1 MTIHNLLTDQ
11 ILRFIIYECK
21 IAYARKFLTILKINV
36 VSVLCTAII
45 VVGLLSYVNTNSS
58 LAQIEIT
65 TDEILTLPNFN
76 MTKSQDSNPGP
87 KIFSTLDKDTIV
99 GEVLNNFSYPIEL
112 VRITATVYDKN
123 DVIIGTGDKYVN
135 DYLIKP
141 GNRSGFDIFLDK
153 TIPSHSKYTLTT
165 SFEKSDDDRPEAL
178 LLSVGKNYKFSNSF
192 RVFGEVLNQGQNTA
206 NAVKVTAIFY
216 DQKHDVIDTGYV
228 FTNPDI
234 ISPNTK
240 APFEF
245 SFYTDNPDKIKTMA
259 FNVQSEEYSLMMDNE
274 NGTRN

>member
-245 SFYTDNPDKIKTMA
+245 SFYTDNPDKIRTMA

>member
-153 TIPSHSKYTLTT
+153 TLPSHSKYTLTT

-245 SFYTDNPDKIKTMA
+245 SFYTDNPDKIRTMA